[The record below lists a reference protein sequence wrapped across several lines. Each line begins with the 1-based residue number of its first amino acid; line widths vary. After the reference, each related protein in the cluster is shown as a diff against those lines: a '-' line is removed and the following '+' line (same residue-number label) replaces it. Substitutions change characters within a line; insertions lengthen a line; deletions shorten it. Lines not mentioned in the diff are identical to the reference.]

1 MNNGNNLEFDV
12 LGLNVKFKAEDQQN
26 GAARPED
33 IVQLVRQE
41 ALALS
46 AKSPTLER
54 SKIAVLVAL
63 KLASDKLNL
72 EQECQTNIDK
82 LQSSARDALG
92 FIEEVIPKF

>member
-1 MNNGNNLEFDV
+1 MSNGNNLEFDV
-12 LGLNVKFKAEDQQN
+12 LGLNVKFKAEDQN

-33 IVQLVRQE
+33 IVRLVREE
-41 ALALS
+41 ALMIQ

-63 KLASDKLNL
+63 KLASDKINL

-82 LQSSARDALG
+82 LQSSAKDALS